1 MLKAMPWK
9 NSRSSSI
16 LALLQ
21 FHRHKRIAKTGIFMK
36 SLDQKLKTI
45 ALGKYTPKQFIVA
58 DAKDPDMGS
67 GVPATGPVDLAKP
80 DGPYQTVQ
88 RFNDDVCDVVLQ
100 GVADIMLASV
110 STIETVQATIKKSKV
125 TAAIRANEAT
135 DVWGMRG
142 SSYKH
147 QMSRPFRTANLE
159 RIRKFA
165 DLGLY
170 SVTFN
175 NDLAHDVASLEAY
188 TAFRNEA
195 VKVKFRHFL
204 EVFNPNAPQGLS
216 KEQIPAF
223 VNDSILRC
231 LSGQARIEKPV
242 FLKIPFNGRRWL
254 EELVDHD
261 SSLVVG
267 VLGGSGGT
275 ARDTFELL
283 HQAEK
288 SGAKVALFGRKIK
301 LAESPLDLLALF
313 RPVIER
319 NVSPADA
326 VKQYHAALAKKK
338 IRPVRALEDD
348 LAITEAVLD
357 GARS

>member
-1 MLKAMPWK
+1 
-9 NSRSSSI
+9 
-16 LALLQ
+16 
-21 FHRHKRIAKTGIFMK
+21 MK
-36 SLDQKLKTI
+36 SLDQKLKHI
-45 ALGKYTPKQFIVA
+45 ASGKYSPKQFIVA

-80 DGPYQTVQ
+80 DGPFHTVQ
-88 RFNDDVCDVVLQ
+88 RFNDDVREVVGQ
-100 GVADIMLASV
+100 GVVDIMLASV
-110 STIETVQATIKKSKV
+110 STIEAVQGALKKSKV
-125 TAAIRANEAT
+125 TGSIRANEAT
-135 DVWGMRG
+135 DVWGIRG
-142 SSYKH
+142 SSYKGR
-147 QMSRPFRTANLE
+147 MSRPFRTANLT
-159 RIRKFA
+159 RIRKFV

-175 NDLAHDVASLEAY
+175 NDLDHDCASLEAY

-195 VKVKFRHFL
+195 VKNRFRHFL
-204 EVFNPNAPQGLS
+204 EVFNPNAPQGLA
-216 KEQIPAF
+216 KEDIPAF

-231 LSGQARIEKPV
+231 LSGQAKAEKPA
-242 FLKIPFNGRRWL
+242 FLKIPFNGRKWL
-254 EELVDHD
+254 EELAGHD

-313 RPVIER
+313 RPVLER
-319 NVSPADA
+319 DVTPAEA
-326 VKQYHAALAKKK
+326 VKAYHAVLAKKK
-338 IRPVRALEDD
+338 LKPVRSLDD
-348 LAITEAVLD
+348 DQMITEAVLE
-357 GARS
+357 GART